1 MRCYVMLYQLYDVI
15 TVRKNIVLNDNK
27 FYKTTIIKG
36 R

>member
-15 TVRKNIVLNDNK
+15 TVHKNIVLNDNK